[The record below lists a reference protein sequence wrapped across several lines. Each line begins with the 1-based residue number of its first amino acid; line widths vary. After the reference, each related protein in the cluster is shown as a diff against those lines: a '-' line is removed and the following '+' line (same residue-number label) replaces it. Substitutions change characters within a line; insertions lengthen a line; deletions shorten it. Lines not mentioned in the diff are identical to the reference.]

1 MLGRAPAWAQRRATD
16 GEPAAPI
23 ASARG
28 EWREWR
34 GWRGWPRHT
43 AGMKARIGIIGT
55 GWVGTSV
62 AFSTLLAGHAR
73 ELWLHDQR
81 AEVAEGEALD
91 LADGAA
97 FYPRCEVRAV
107 AMAQMREADIV
118 VLAAGRN
125 GRPDESRL
133 DLLRDNARIAAGF
146 GRALAGFG
154 GIVIVVTNPVD
165 VLTRVVA
172 EASGLA
178 AERVIG
184 TGTLL
189 DTARLRE
196 RLATRLGLSTQS
208 IHAQVVG
215 EHGDSSVPLWSGARV
230 SGGAL
235 RDWPGWQAGE
245 EAALGQ
251 QVRRAA
257 YEVIR
262 RKGATNH
269 AIGLVTAELI
279 GCIVNDEHRLL
290 PVSRVQTGAC
300 GVIGPALSLPAVVG
314 AGGALQVVEPAMDAA
329 EAQALAASAGVLAQA
344 WASLGPGFSAS

>member
-1 MLGRAPAWAQRRATD
+1 
-16 GEPAAPI
+16 
-23 ASARG
+23 
-28 EWREWR
+28 
-34 GWRGWPRHT
+34 
-43 AGMKARIGIIGT
+43 MKASIGIIGT

-62 AFSTLLAGHAR
+62 AFSTLLAGHAG
-73 ELWLHDQR
+73 ELWLHDLR
-81 AEVAEGEALD
+81 ADVAEGEAMD

-97 FYPRCEVRAV
+97 FYPRCAV
-107 AMAQMREADIV
+107 SAVPLARMREADIV

-133 DLLRDNARIAAGF
+133 DLLRDNARAAAGF

-165 VLTRVVA
+165 VLPRVVA
-172 EASGLA
+172 EAGGLPV
-178 AERVIG
+178 ERVIG

-189 DTARLRE
+189 DSARLRE
-196 RLATRLGLSTQS
+196 RLAVRLGLSTQS
-208 IHAQVVG
+208 VHAQVVG
-215 EHGDSSVPLWSGARV
+215 EHGDSSVPLWSSARV
-230 SGGAL
+230 GGMAL
-235 RDWPGWQAGE
+235 RDWAGWQPGD
-245 EAALGQ
+245 EAALGL

-290 PVSRVQTGAC
+290 PVSRVQAGAC
-300 GVIGPALSLPAVVG
+300 GIHGVALSLPALVG
-314 AGGALQVVEPAMDAA
+314 AGGALQVVAPTLDAA
-329 EAQALAASAGVLAQA
+329 ERDALAASAAVLGAA
-344 WASLGPGFSAS
+344 FGSLAG

>member
-1 MLGRAPAWAQRRATD
+1 MVGILGRPCGGRVLHATD
-16 GEPAAPI
+16 GGPVPRIDSSGRQSTPRAAI
-23 ASARG
+23 L
-28 EWREWR
+28 
-34 GWRGWPRHT
+34 

-62 AFSTLLAGHAR
+62 AFSTLISGHAR
-73 ELWLHDQR
+73 ELWLCDTR
-81 AEVAEGEALD
+81 SAVAEGEALD

-97 FYPRCEVRAV
+97 FYPRCEVKAV
-107 AMAQMREADIV
+107 PLEQMREADIV

-133 DLLRDNARIAAGF
+133 DLLRDNARIAAGI
-146 GRALAGFG
+146 GRSLAGFP
-154 GIVIVVTNPVD
+154 GIVLVVTNPVD

-172 EASGLA
+172 AASGLPP
-178 AERVIG
+178 ERVIG

-196 RLATRLGLSTQS
+196 RLARRLGVSTQS

-215 EHGDSSVPLWSGARV
+215 EHGDSSVMLWSGARV
-230 SGGAL
+230 AGLAL
-235 RDWPGWQAGE
+235 RDWPGWRADE
-245 EAALGQ
+245 EAALAL

-279 GCIVNDEHRLL
+279 GCIVNDEQRLL
-290 PVSRVQTGAC
+290 PVSRVQTGAA
-300 GVIGPALSLPAVVG
+300 GVRGVALSLPALVG
-314 AGGALQVVEPAMDAA
+314 AAGAGPVVEPAMDAA
-329 EAQALAASAGVLAQA
+329 EREALSASAAVLAAAFDALAA
-344 WASLGPGFSAS
+344 

>member
-1 MLGRAPAWAQRRATD
+1 
-16 GEPAAPI
+16 
-23 ASARG
+23 
-28 EWREWR
+28 
-34 GWRGWPRHT
+34 
-43 AGMKARIGIIGT
+43 MKARIGIIGT

-81 AEVAEGEALD
+81 ADVAEGEAMD

-97 FYPRCEVRAV
+97 FYPRCAVRAV
-107 AMAQMREADIV
+107 ALEQMREADVV

-133 DLLRDNARIAAGF
+133 DLLRDNARIAAGI
-146 GRALAGFG
+146 GRTLAGSNA
-154 GIVIVVTNPVD
+154 IVLVVTNPVD
-165 VLTRVVA
+165 VLTRVVT
-172 EASGLA
+172 EASGLPP
-178 AERVIG
+178 ERVIG

-196 RLATRLGLSTQS
+196 RLAGRLGLSTQS
-208 IHAQVVG
+208 IHAQVLG
-215 EHGDSSVPLWSGARV
+215 EHGDSSVMQWSGARV
-230 SGGAL
+230 GGVAL

-245 EAALGQ
+245 EATLAA

-257 YEVIR
+257 YEVIQ

-279 GCIVNDEHRLL
+279 GCLVRDEHRVL
-290 PVSRVQTGAC
+290 PVSRVQDGAC
-300 GVIGPALSLPAVVG
+300 GLRDVALSLPALVG
-314 AGGALQVVEPAMDAA
+314 AGGAVRVIEPALDAA
-329 EAQALAASAGVLAQA
+329 ERDALAASVAVLDAA
-344 WASLGPGFSAS
+344 HAAL

>member
-1 MLGRAPAWAQRRATD
+1 
-16 GEPAAPI
+16 
-23 ASARG
+23 
-28 EWREWR
+28 
-34 GWRGWPRHT
+34 
-43 AGMKARIGIIGT
+43 MKARIGIIGT

-81 AEVAEGEALD
+81 MDVAEGEAMD

-97 FYPRCEVRAV
+97 FYPRCQVRAV
-107 AMAQMREADIV
+107 PLEQMREADIV

-133 DLLRDNARIAAGF
+133 DLLRDNARIAAGI
-146 GRALAGFG
+146 GRSLSGFG
-154 GIVIVVTNPVD
+154 GIVLVVTNPVD

-172 EASGLA
+172 AASGLPP
-178 AERVIG
+178 ERVIG

-196 RLATRLGLSTQS
+196 RLSQRLAVSTHS

-215 EHGDSSVPLWSGARV
+215 EHGDSSVVLWSSARAA
-230 SGGAL
+230 GLAL
-235 RDWPGWQAGE
+235 RDWPGWQPAE
-245 EAALGQ
+245 EAPLAH

-279 GCIVNDEHRLL
+279 GCIVDDERRLL

-300 GVIGPALSLPAVVG
+300 GLHGVALSLPTLVG
-314 AGGALQVVEPAMDAA
+314 ASGAVEVIEPAMDDA
-329 EAQALAASAGVLAQA
+329 ERQALAKSADVLAGA
-344 WASLGPGFSAS
+344 WGSLGPEFGAP

>member
-1 MLGRAPAWAQRRATD
+1 
-16 GEPAAPI
+16 
-23 ASARG
+23 
-28 EWREWR
+28 
-34 GWRGWPRHT
+34 
-43 AGMKARIGIIGT
+43 MKARIGIIGT

-62 AFSTLLAGHAR
+62 AFSTLLAGHAG
-73 ELWLHDQR
+73 ELWLHDLR
-81 AEVAEGEALD
+81 GDVAEGEAMD

-97 FYPRCEVRAV
+97 FYPRCAVRAV
-107 AMAQMREADIV
+107 ALEQMREADIV

-133 DLLRDNARIAAGF
+133 DLLRDNARSAADI
-146 GRALAGFG
+146 GRVLAGFG
-154 GIVIVVTNPVD
+154 GIVLVVTNPVD

-172 EASGLA
+172 EAGGLA
-178 AERVIG
+178 PERVIG

-196 RLATRLGLSTQS
+196 RLAGRLGLSTQS

-215 EHGDSSVPLWSGARV
+215 EHGDSSVMLWSGARV
-230 SGGAL
+230 SGLAL

-245 EAALGQ
+245 EPALGQ

-257 YEVIR
+257 YEVIQ

-290 PVSRVQTGAC
+290 PVSRVQQGAC
-300 GVIGPALSLPAVVG
+300 GIQGVALSLPAVVG
-314 AGGALQVVEPAMDAA
+314 RGGAARVVEPAMDEGER
-329 EAQALAASAGVLAQA
+329 EALMASARL
-344 WASLGPGFSAS
+344 LGTAFDALSG

>member
-1 MLGRAPAWAQRRATD
+1 MASRARQSTATSVN
-16 GEPAAPI
+16 GGA
-23 ASARG
+23 
-28 EWREWR
+28 
-34 GWRGWPRHT
+34 HT
-43 AGMKARIGIIGT
+43 AAMKPRIGIVGT

-62 AFSTLLAGHAR
+62 AFSTLLAGHAG

-97 FYPRCEVRAV
+97 FYPRCDVRAV
-107 AMAQMREADIV
+107 ALAQMREADIV

-133 DLLRDNARIAAGF
+133 DLLRDNARIAAES
-146 GRALAGFG
+146 GRALASFG

-165 VLTRVVA
+165 VLTRVVT
-172 EASGLA
+172 EASRLP

-196 RLATRLGLSTQS
+196 RLAVRLGLSTQS
-208 IHAQVVG
+208 VHVQVVG
-215 EHGDSSVPLWSGARV
+215 EHGDSSVMLWSGARV
-230 SGGAL
+230 GGVAL
-235 RDWPGWQAGE
+235 RDWPGWQTDK
-245 EAALGQ
+245 EATLAQ
-251 QVRRAA
+251 SVRRAA

-279 GCIVNDEHRLL
+279 GCIARDESRLL
-290 PVSRVQTGAC
+290 PVSRVQDGAC
-300 GVIGPALSLPAVVG
+300 GIRGVALSLPALVG
-314 AGGALQVVEPAMDAA
+314 AAGASRVVEPAMDAA
-329 EAQALAASAGVLAQA
+329 ERASLAASAALLEQA
-344 WASLGPGFSAS
+344 FASL